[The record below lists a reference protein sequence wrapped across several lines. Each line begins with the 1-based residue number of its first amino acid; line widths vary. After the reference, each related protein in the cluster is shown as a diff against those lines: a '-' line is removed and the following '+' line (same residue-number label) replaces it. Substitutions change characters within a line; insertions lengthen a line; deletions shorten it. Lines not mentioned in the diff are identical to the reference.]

1 MCVLHGAVERGCLR
15 MQGKYVRFPNVE
27 QAKQAVLYLQAR
39 GWKPSQ
45 IMDRGMEEEAYVC
58 LNEQGQHVQEGVL
71 V

>member
-1 MCVLHGAVERGCLR
+1 